1 MNQSHFFSVKRGTNS
16 KDNVNVTDCSVR
28 QNIKKNCNYF
38 LADVYR
44 CVNFEGLQICPHFA
58 DFEFTNWTRNGEV
71 PYCQL
76 RLLFEY
82 QRIPSKRRGQLL
94 GNTTFYL
101 NVNLM
106 TMLMVILVM
115 FRDKKK
121 SVAAWVKGSR
131 CFYFVIATTIAAKCL
146 YFLDNDFCSSIH
158 HVNDNFLYLSLSS
171 SK

>member
-106 TMLMVILVM
+106 TMLMVILVV

-121 SVAAWVKGSR
+121 ICS
-131 CFYFVIATTIAAKCL
+131 CL
-146 YFLDNDFCSSIH
+146 GER
-158 HVNDNFLYLSLSS
+158 
-171 SK
+171 K